1 MSQPSF
7 AARRAALRQ
16 RLKARDKGLLVAP
29 GIYDLITAR
38 IADTFGFEALY
49 MTGYGV
55 SASYLGVPDAGFA
68 TYTDME
74 NRVRT
79 ISNVASTPL
88 IADGDTGYGGA
99 LNVMH
104 TIRGYERAGAA
115 AIQIED
121 QEFPKRCGHTL
132 GRRVLPMEDMVLKLR
147 VAVDT
152 REDPN
157 FLIIART
164 DARTTLGLDEALRRG
179 EAYVKA
185 GADVLFV
192 ESPESEEEMARI
204 CRHFDVP
211 LLANMVESGRTPVLS
226 REKLEQLGYALAI
239 FPTAAFLSAGA
250 VFQQVYTTLKEQGS
264 TAGSPIPMAD
274 FQSFSRQMGFAEV
287 WDFDKKYGSRD

>member
-1 MSQPSF
+1 M
-7 AARRAALRQ
+7 
-16 RLKARDKGLLVAP
+16 RL
-29 GIYDLITAR
+29 
-38 IADTFGFEALY
+38 ADTFGFDALY

-79 ISNVASTPL
+79 ISGVAATPL
-88 IADGDTGYGGA
+88 IADADTGYGGA

-185 GADVLFV
+185 GADVRLKNELGLTAADF
-192 ESPESEEEMARI
+192 ARQ
-204 CRHFDVP
+204 
-211 LLANMVESGRTPVLS
+211 SGRDRDAAELD
-226 REKLEQLGYALAI
+226 RLAGQ
-239 FPTAAFLSAGA
+239 A
-250 VFQQVYTTLKEQGS
+250 
-264 TAGSPIPMAD
+264 
-274 FQSFSRQMGFAEV
+274 R
-287 WDFDKKYGSRD
+287 